1 MRFVILAALPA
12 AALLASAPAS
22 AAQLGSYNDP
32 APGAS
37 SLMRSDFS
45 NAEREIRGA
54 KVDASDPARA
64 INLGI
69 ALAKTGRR
77 AEAAE
82 QFRSVLTQ
90 EDVEMVVANGET
102 VMSHAVAERAL
113 ASLQSG
119 VLSR

>member
-1 MRFVILAALPA
+1 MKAFILAALPA
-12 AALLASAPAS
+12 LVIASPAA

-32 APGAS
+32 APGYS
-37 SLMRSDFS
+37 SLLHSDFT
-45 NAEREIRGA
+45 NAEREIRGS
-54 KVDASDPARA
+54 KVSAGDPAAA

-77 AEAAE
+77 AEAAD
-82 QFRSVLTQ
+82 QFRSVLMQ

-113 ASLQSG
+113 ASLQNG
-119 VLSR
+119 ALSR

>member
-1 MRFVILAALPA
+1 MRAVILAALPA
-12 AALLASAPAS
+12 FVIDSPAA

-32 APGAS
+32 APGYS
-37 SLMRSDFS
+37 SLLHSDFT
-45 NAEREIRGA
+45 NAEREIRGS
-54 KVDASDPARA
+54 KVAAGDPAAA

-82 QFRSVLTQ
+82 QFRSVLAQ
-90 EDVEMVVANGET
+90 DDVEMVVANGET

-113 ASLQSG
+113 ASLQDG

>member
-1 MRFVILAALPA
+1 MKAFILAALPA
-12 AALLASAPAS
+12 LVIASPSA

-32 APGAS
+32 APGYS
-37 SLMRSDFS
+37 SLLHSDFT
-45 NAEREIRGA
+45 NAEREIRGS
-54 KVDASDPARA
+54 KVAVGDPAAA

-82 QFRSVLTQ
+82 QFRSVLGQ

>member
-1 MRFVILAALPA
+1 MRKFLFAA
-12 AALLASAPAS
+12 AALIVASPAA

-32 APGAS
+32 APGYS
-37 SLMRSDFS
+37 SLMHSDFS
-45 NAEREIRGA
+45 TAEREIRGS

-77 AEAAE
+77 DEAAL
-82 QFRSVLTQ
+82 QFRSVLAQ
-90 EDVEMVVANGET
+90 DDVEMILADGET
-102 VMSHAVAERAL
+102 VMSHQVAQRAL
-113 ASLQSG
+113 ASLQNG